1 MTDLSGPDPIPL
13 SGTTLSCAQVAAVA
27 AGASVQLTPAGRNRA
42 ARSWRAANAAAART
56 AVYGRTTGVGA
67 NRNQQIHSDRPDEAL
82 ALLRSHATSAGPL
95 RDPGRVR
102 ALLAIRLNQLAAGG
116 SGVAPAVLDALG
128 AMLAADALPP
138 VRECGSVGTGDL
150 TALATAALTLAG
162 ELPATRPLPRAIEL
176 GPSDGLALI
185 SSNAATLADAALAL
199 TTLDE
204 TMGAAVSVA
213 ALSVVALRGNPEAF
227 GETAL
232 RATPFPGARRV
243 AARLREL
250 LAGTDR
256 SPARLQ
262 DPFALRTL
270 PQVMG
275 SALDALDRARSV
287 TATMMNLAAENPLLL
302 ADGSVTHHGG
312 FQASYL
318 QAALDGAKL
327 AVATAATCV
336 LGRLGALTEPD
347 LTGLPAFLGDGSPGA
362 SGVMACE
369 YVAASALGDIRA
381 TAHPAGLQ
389 SLVLSRGVEEDASFA
404 SLAAVQLLRM
414 ADALPI
420 LLSCELVAAVRAL
433 RMRPDGCGGPVATL
447 LECCAPL
454 PAGVADRDL
463 TDDLDTA
470 RSLLP
475 ALAGAVD
482 GD

>member
-1 MTDLSGPDPIPL
+1 MTQTSGPATVEL
-13 SGTTLSCAQVAAVA
+13 NGTSLTCAQVGAVA
-27 AGASVQLTPAGRNRA
+27 GGAGVRLTPAGRDRA
-42 ARSWRAANAAAART
+42 DRSWRAANVAAART
-56 AVYGRTTGVGA
+56 EIYGRTTGVGA
-67 NRNQQIHSDRPDEAL
+67 NRDQQIRSDRPDEAL

-102 ALLAIRLNQLAAGG
+102 AMLAIRLNQLAAGG

-150 TALATAALTLAG
+150 PALATVALALVG
-162 ELPATRPLPRAIEL
+162 EIPASRPLPRAVEL

-199 TTLDE
+199 TALDE
-204 TMGAAVSVA
+204 TVRAAIPVA
-213 ALSVVALRGNPEAF
+213 ALSVVALRGNPQAF
-227 GETAL
+227 GATAMT
-232 RATPFPGARRV
+232 ATPFPGAQRV
-243 AARLREL
+243 ASRLRDL
-250 LAGTDR
+250 LVGTEH
-256 SPARLQ
+256 SAARLQ

-270 PQVMG
+270 PQVTG
-275 SALDALDRARSV
+275 SALDALDRTESV
-287 TATMMNLAAENPLLL
+287 ITVMMNLAAENPLLL

-327 AVATAATCV
+327 AAAAAGTCV
-336 LGRLGALTEPD
+336 LARLAALIRSG
-347 LTGLPAFLGDGSPGA
+347 LTGLPAFLTDGTPGA

-381 TAHPAGLQ
+381 AAAPAGLQ
-389 SLVLSRGVEEDASFA
+389 TVVLSGGMEEDASFA
-404 SLAAVQLLRM
+404 SLAATDLLRI
-414 ADALPI
+414 ADRWPI
-420 LLSCELVAAVRAL
+420 LLGCELVAAVRAL
-433 RMRPDGCGGPVATL
+433 RMRPEGWGPPVAAL
-447 LECCAPL
+447 LERCAAL
-454 PAGVADRDL
+454 PAVLVDRDL
-463 TDDLDTA
+463 TGDLAIA

-475 ALAGAVD
+475 ALARLGG